1 MINTLLIAVR
11 HQNNPDF
18 ELEVQETVQLIE
30 ACDLTHCMTV
40 IQGMEEKNVATYF
53 KSGKL
58 EEIRQ
63 HIEAQNI
70 NVVVTQDELSP
81 SQHRNLTE
89 ILETEIIDRTHLILL
104 IFAKRAK
111 SREAQLQVEVATL
124 QYLLP
129 RTMMTYHSVG
139 RQRSGG
145 ARNKGSGEQFAELK
159 RRTSKHLLDKATE
172 ALKAMEIQRETQRRA
187 RQKNQVFTCALVGYT
202 NAGKSTLLN
211 ALVTY
216 TGQSDDKKV
225 SMKNRLFETLQTAS
239 RSITLKGNPMIVTDT
254 VGFVSHLPHGLIK
267 AFRSTLEEVK
277 DADLLIHVVDSSS
290 ILAGIQSEITI
301 STLTEIEAVDKP
313 MITVY
318 NKSDIAIS
326 AIPSIAIPISAL
338 NGSNLDELVD
348 MIILKMNEIQ
358 PLYTYLIPYDQA
370 HLLEKLKKESQV
382 VSTLNT
388 DDGFVISVRSHEIL
402 PSFKTYLKTK

>member
-1 MINTLLIAVR
+1 LINTLLIAVR

-18 ELEVQETVQLIE
+18 DLEIEETVKLIE

-58 EEIRQ
+58 QELMN
-63 HIEAQNI
+63 HIEAQKI
-70 NVVVTQDELSP
+70 DVIVTQDELSP

-89 ILETEIIDRTHLILL
+89 ILETEIIDRTHLILM

-129 RTMMTYHSVG
+129 RTRLTYHSVG

-145 ARNKGSGEQFAELK
+145 ARNKGAGEQFAELK
-159 RRTSKHLLDKATE
+159 RRTSKHLLDKAE
-172 ALKAMEIQRETQRRA
+172 LALKAMEIQRETQRRQ
-187 RQKNQVFTCALVGYT
+187 RQKNQVFTVALVGYT

-211 ALVTY
+211 ALVSY
-216 TGQSDDKKV
+216 TGQSEDKKV
-225 SMKNRLFETLQTAS
+225 AMKDRLFETLQTSS
-239 RSITLKGNPMIVTDT
+239 RSLILKGNPIIVTDT
-254 VGFVSHLPHGLIK
+254 VGFVSHLPHGLVK

-277 DADLLIHVVDSSS
+277 DADLLIHVVDGSSV
-290 ILAGIQSEITI
+290 LAGLQSEITI
-301 STLTEIEAVDKP
+301 TTLNEIQAQDKP

-318 NKSDIAIS
+318 NKSDIAVSAVPSS
-326 AIPSIAIPISAL
+326 AIALSAL
-338 NGSNLDELVD
+338 NGQHIEVLVEA
-348 MIILKMNEIQ
+348 IVKKMNELQ
-358 PLYTYLIPYDQA
+358 PVFTYLIPYESSA
-370 HLLEKLKKESQV
+370 LLEKLKKEAQV
-382 VSTLNT
+382 ISLLNT
-388 DDGFVISVRSHEIL
+388 DDGFMVSVRSHEVL
-402 PSFKTYLKTK
+402 DSMKAYLRIK

>member
-18 ELEVQETVQLIE
+18 ELEIEETVQLIE
-30 ACDLTHCMTV
+30 ACDMTHQLTI

-58 EEIRQ
+58 AELKT

-70 NVVVTQDELSP
+70 DVVVTQDELSP

-89 ILETEIIDRTHLILL
+89 ILETEIVDRTHLILL
-104 IFAKRAK
+104 IFAKRAQ
-111 SREAQLQVEVATL
+111 SREAKLQVEVATL

-129 RTMMTYHSVG
+129 RTMLTYHSVG

-145 ARNKGSGEQFAELK
+145 ARNKGSGEQLAELK
-159 RRTSKHLLDKATE
+159 RRTSKHLLDKAQE
-172 ALKAMEIQRETQRRA
+172 ALKAMEIQRDTQRRA
-187 RQKNQVFTCALVGYT
+187 RQKNQVFTVALVGYT

-225 SMKNRLFETLQTAS
+225 SMKDRLFETLQTSS
-239 RSITLKGNPMIVTDT
+239 RSIILQGNPMIVTDT
-254 VGFVSHLPHGLIK
+254 VGFVSHLPHGLVK

-277 DADLLIHVVDSSS
+277 DADLLVHVVDGNS

-301 STLTEIEAVDKP
+301 ATLTEIEAQDKP

-318 NKSDIAIS
+318 NKSDIALS
-326 AIPSIAIPISAL
+326 AVPTKAIAISAL
-338 NGSNLDELVD
+338 NGDHLDLLVTA
-348 MIILKMNEIQ
+348 ILEKMNEIQ
-358 PLYTYLIPYDQA
+358 PVYTYLIPYDA
-370 HLLEKLKKESQV
+370 SHLLEKLKKESQV
-382 VSTLNT
+382 VSYLNT
-388 DDGFVISVRSHEIL
+388 NDGFLVSVRAHEVMAAFM
-402 PSFKTYLKTK
+402 PYLKNK

>member
-58 EEIRQ
+58 EEIRT

-70 NVVVTQDELSP
+70 DVIVTQDELSP

-159 RRTSKHLLDKATE
+159 RRTSKHLLDKAQE
-172 ALKAMEIQRETQRRA
+172 ALKAMETQRETQRRA

-301 STLTEIEAVDKP
+301 STLTEIEAADKP

-318 NKSDIAIS
+318 NKFDIAIS
-326 AIPSIAIPISAL
+326 AIPSKAIAISAL
-338 NGSNLDELVD
+338 NGTNIDELVD
-348 MIILKMNEIQ
+348 MIIIKMNEIQ

-388 DDGFVISVRSHEIL
+388 DDGFMISVRSHKIL
-402 PSFKTYLKTK
+402 PNFKVYLKHK

>member
-1 MINTLLIAVR
+1 MINTLLIAVK

-18 ELEVQETVQLIE
+18 ESEVEETVQLIE
-30 ACDLTHCMTV
+30 ACEMTHCMTV
-40 IQGMEEKNVATYF
+40 IQGMEEKNIATYF

-58 EEIRQ
+58 EELRT

-70 NVVVTQDELSP
+70 DVIVTQDELSP

-89 ILETEIIDRTHLILL
+89 ILETEIVDRTHLILL
-104 IFAKRAK
+104 IFEKRAQ
-111 SREAQLQVEVATL
+111 SREAKLQVEVATL

-129 RTMMTYHSVG
+129 RTMLTYHSVG

-159 RRTSKHLLDKATE
+159 RRTSKHLLDKAQE
-172 ALKAMEIQRETQRRA
+172 ALKAMEIQRETQRRQ
-187 RQKNQVFTCALVGYT
+187 RQKNQVFTVALVGYT

-225 SMKNRLFETLQTAS
+225 SMKDRLFETLQTSS
-239 RSITLKGNPMIVTDT
+239 RSMILKGQPMVITDT
-254 VGFVSHLPHGLIK
+254 VGFVSHLPHGLVK

-290 ILAGIQSEITI
+290 LLASVQSEITL
-301 STLTEIEAVDKP
+301 STLSEIEANDKP

-318 NKSDIAIS
+318 NKSDIALS
-326 AIPSIAIPISAL
+326 AVPSKALAISAL
-338 NGSNLDELVD
+338 NGNHLNELIDEIL
-348 MIILKMNEIQ
+348 LKMNEIQ
-358 PLYTYLIPYDQA
+358 PLFTYLIPYESA
-370 HLLEKLKKESQV
+370 SLLDKLKKESQV
-382 VSTLNT
+382 VSLLNT
-388 DDGFVISVRSHEIL
+388 DDGFSVSVRAHEPI
-402 PSFKTYLKTK
+402 PSMSVYLTKK

>member
-1 MINTLLIAVR
+1 LINTLLIAVR

-40 IQGMEEKNVATYF
+40 IQGMDEKNVATYF

-58 EEIRQ
+58 EEIKQ

-70 NVVVTQDELSP
+70 DVVVTQDELSP

-89 ILETEIIDRTHLILL
+89 ILETEIVDRTHLILL

-145 ARNKGSGEQFAELK
+145 ARNKGAGEQFAELR

-172 ALKAMEIQRETQRRA
+172 ALKAMETQRETQRRA
-187 RQKNQVFTCALVGYT
+187 RQKNQIFTCALVGYT

-239 RSITLKGNPMIVTDT
+239 RSITLKGNPMIVIDT

-290 ILAGIQSEITI
+290 VLAGIQSEITL
-301 STLTEIEAVDKP
+301 STLTEIEAADKP

-318 NKSDIAIS
+318 NKSDIALS
-326 AIPSIAIPISAL
+326 AIPTKAIAISAL
-338 NGSNLDELVD
+338 NGSNLDELVEL
-348 MIILKMNEIQ
+348 IIVKMNEIQ

-370 HLLEKLKKESQV
+370 HLLEKLKKQSQV

-388 DDGFVISVRSHEIL
+388 DDGFMISVRSHEIL
-402 PSFKTYLKTK
+402 KDFKIYLKHK

>member
-18 ELEVQETVQLIE
+18 ESEVLETVQLIG
-30 ACDLTHCMTV
+30 ACELTHVMTV

-58 EEIRQ
+58 QELQ
-63 HIEAQNI
+63 AHIEAQAI
-70 NVVVTQDELSP
+70 DVIVTQDELSP

-89 ILETEIIDRTHLILL
+89 ILETEIIDRTHLILM
-104 IFAKRAK
+104 IFEKRAK
-111 SREAQLQVEVATL
+111 SREAKLQVEVATL

-129 RTMMTYHSVG
+129 RTMLTYHSVG

-145 ARNKGSGEQFAELK
+145 ARNRGAGEQFAELR
-159 RRTSKHLLDKATE
+159 RRTSKHLLDKAEE
-172 ALKAMEIQRETQRRA
+172 ALKAMEIQRETQRRS
-187 RQKNQVFTCALVGYT
+187 RQKNQVFTVALVGYT

-211 ALVTY
+211 ALVDY

-225 SMKNRLFETLQTAS
+225 SMKDRLFETLQTSS
-239 RSITLKGNPMIVTDT
+239 RSIVLKGNPMIITDT
-254 VGFVSHLPHGLIK
+254 VGFVSHLPHGLVK

-277 DADLLIHVVDSSS
+277 EADLLIHVVDSSS
-290 ILAGIQSEITI
+290 VSAGIQSEITL
-301 STLTEIEAVDKP
+301 STLEEIGAADKP

-326 AIPSIAIPISAL
+326 AVPSKALAISAL
-338 NGSNLDELVD
+338 NGAHLESLADLILV
-348 MIILKMNEIQ
+348 KMNELQ
-358 PLYTYLIPYDQA
+358 PMFSYLIPYESA
-370 HLLEKLKKESQV
+370 ILLEKLKKESQV
-382 VSTLNT
+382 VSLLNT
-388 DDGFVISVRSHEIL
+388 DDGFLVKVRAHEVL
-402 PSFKTYLKTK
+402 SGFTSYLIVK

>member
-58 EEIRQ
+58 EEIRT

-70 NVVVTQDELSP
+70 DVIVTQDELSP

-159 RRTSKHLLDKATE
+159 RRTSKHLLDKAQE
-172 ALKAMEIQRETQRRA
+172 ALKAMETQRVTQRRA

-267 AFRSTLEEVK
+267 AFRSTLE
-277 DADLLIHVVDSSS
+277 
-290 ILAGIQSEITI
+290 
-301 STLTEIEAVDKP
+301 
-313 MITVY
+313 
-318 NKSDIAIS
+318 
-326 AIPSIAIPISAL
+326 
-338 NGSNLDELVD
+338 
-348 MIILKMNEIQ
+348 
-358 PLYTYLIPYDQA
+358 
-370 HLLEKLKKESQV
+370 
-382 VSTLNT
+382 
-388 DDGFVISVRSHEIL
+388 
-402 PSFKTYLKTK
+402 